1 MKALIHAPKARISS
15 IVLDE
20 PMAVTE
26 AQIVESAMFVT
37 GPAAAVLPASVLV
50 VVPAIITAPGEMIL
64 KNGTSIDSRVM
75 RAPKR
80 VSRNSAQSP

>member
-1 MKALIHAPKARISS
+1 MKALIHAPKATISS

-26 AQIVESAMFVT
+26 AQIVESAMFVR
-37 GPAAAVLPASVLV
+37 GPATAVLPASVLV
-50 VVPAIITAPGEMIL
+50 VVPGIITAPGEMIL
-64 KNGTSIDSRVM
+64 KNGTSIDIRVM